1 MARTTS
7 RTPRGLR
14 TKVAPKRA
22 TIGGYTIL
30 RKERLERLEG
40 SYLEL
45 EHERTGARHLHV
57 ECPDD
62 NNSFAVF
69 FPTVPKDSTGVA
81 HILEHVVL
89 AGSQRFPVRDP
100 FFSMTRR
107 SLATFMNAFTSADW
121 TMYPF
126 SSRNAKDFKNLLE
139 VYLDAT
145 FFPRLDEDSF
155 KQEGIR
161 FEFEDPADPKS
172 GLRYKGVV
180 FNEMKGALATP
191 QAAVQRVMGRSLFPG
206 LTYEHISGGDPEH
219 IPDLTWEQ
227 LRKFHAVHYHP
238 SNAYFY
244 TYGDQNLEQTLNKI
258 EQNALSHFERI
269 EVDTKIPDVK
279 RFKKP
284 VRANEPYPAT
294 PGEDNTRKAQALVA
308 WVTVHTGDSF
318 HLLAMKVLAEVLLG
332 NAGSPLRKALIDSK
346 LGTAMADGSGLQD
359 DYREM
364 VFGAGLKDIAA
375 EDAEKVER
383 VVLDTLEQL
392 ANNGVDSA
400 QVDAAIHHL
409 EFEKRERSNAGFP
422 YALKVL
428 FTCLAPYYYGGD
440 PYDAL
445 NFDADLARLERD
457 RKEGRFFETLI
468 QTELLDNAHRGLLT
482 VTPDEE
488 LEERKRR
495 KELERL
501 ASIEATLTEEDKARI
516 VEEAIRL
523 KQDQEGKQDLSTL
536 PTLELSDI
544 PMKFEEV
551 PSREAPVGK
560 ATSEF
565 FPLPTNGVTY
575 IDIRSD
581 FAALSAEEKDLLP
594 LFGRVLTQAGAAGQD
609 YVEIAK
615 RIASYT
621 GGIGAAAQ
629 VQPLAGS
636 EDYLQSFVISGKAL
650 DRNVKPFVELLTD
663 LTAHLEVTPAR
674 LKEIIAEAA
683 TRLESSIAGLGF
695 QFAILL
701 AQSKLSSEGAI
712 NDRLQGIGMLHTMRR
727 LAKLEEHELAA
738 VANQLDKIRTKL
750 FRKSAISVVV
760 TCEESMIE
768 TLNGLLEK
776 LDLALSDE
784 EPKGVPDKPQPQKPV
799 REARTAPLPVAFN
812 VRTFKTVRYKDP
824 DAPVLLVLANYLRDT
839 FLHREIREKG
849 GAYGAYAQASTG
861 GGTFYLGSYRDPNI
875 VRTYDTFDEAVR
887 WVTDG
892 EIEAEALKEA
902 ILGACGDVD
911 PLESPDIKGRREAIN
926 RLTGFTREE
935 REKFKKRLLSVTTD
949 DLRRVAK
956 SYLTVNRPIQATV
969 AGPDLVE
976 VARKERPELF
986 EVVAPV

>member
-1 MARTTS
+1 MATTTS
-7 RTPRGLR
+7 
-14 TKVAPKRA
+14 RA
-22 TIGGYTIL
+22 TIGGYKVL
-30 RKERLERLEG
+30 RRERLERLEG
-40 SYLEL
+40 TYLEL
-45 EHERTGARHLHV
+45 EHERTGARHIHI

-69 FPTVPKDSTGVA
+69 FPTMPKDDTGVA

-126 SSRNAKDFKNLLE
+126 SSRNAKDFMNLLE

-180 FNEMKGALATP
+180 FNEMKGALASP
-191 QAAVQRVMGRSLFPG
+191 QSAVQRALGRALFPG
-206 LTYEHISGGDPEH
+206 LTYEHLSGGDPEH
-219 IPDLTWEQ
+219 IPELTWEQ
-227 LRKFHAVHYHP
+227 LRNFHAIHYHP

-244 TYGDQNLEQTLNKI
+244 TYGDKPLEETLAAI
-258 EQNALSHFERI
+258 EQYALSSFERI
-269 EVDTKIPDVK
+269 DVDTSIPDVK
-279 RFKKP
+279 RFTTP
-284 VRANEPYPAT
+284 VSAVEPYPAT
-294 PGEDNTRKAQALVA
+294 PAEDNTRKAQALVA
-308 WVTVHTGDSF
+308 WVTVPTGDSF
-318 HLLAMKVLAEVLLG
+318 SLLAMKVLSEVLLG

-359 DYREM
+359 DYRET
-364 VFGAGLKDIAA
+364 VFGAGLKDIAP

-383 VVLDTLEQL
+383 VVLDTLERL
-392 ANNGVDSA
+392 VNDGVDDA
-400 QVDAAIHHL
+400 QVDAAIHRL

-428 FTCLAPYYYGGD
+428 FTALAPYYYGGD
-440 PYDAL
+440 PYSAL
-445 NFDADLARLERD
+445 NFDADLARLEHD
-457 RKEGRFFETLI
+457 RAESRFFENLI
-468 QTELLDNAHRGLLT
+468 QGELFDNQHRALLT
-482 VTPDEE
+482 VVPDTE

-501 ASIEATLTEEDKARI
+501 AAVEATLTEEDKLRI
-516 VEEAIRL
+516 VAEALRL
-523 KQDQEGKQDLSTL
+523 KLDQDAKQNLSTL

-544 PMKFEEV
+544 PMKFEDV
-551 PSREAPVGK
+551 PSREAMVGAAK
-560 ATSEF
+560 TEF

-581 FAALSAEEKDLLP
+581 FSALSAEEKDLLP
-594 LFGRVLTQAGAAGQD
+594 LFGRVLTHAGAAGQD
-609 YVEIAK
+609 YVEIAQ
-615 RIASYT
+615 RIAAYT

-629 VQPLAGS
+629 VQPLAAR

-650 DRNVKPFVELLTD
+650 DRNAKPFIDLLTD
-663 LTAHLEVTPAR
+663 LTSRLEVEPGR
-674 LKEIIAEAA
+674 LREIIAETA
-683 TRLESSIAGLGF
+683 TRLESSIASLGF

-701 AQSKLSSEGAI
+701 AQSKLSSEGAL
-712 NDRLQGIGMLHTMRR
+712 NDRLQGIGMLHVMRD
-727 LAKLEEHELAA
+727 LAKLEDRDLDGV
-738 VANQLDKIRTKL
+738 VAKLDAIRTKL
-750 FRKSAISVVV
+750 FRKESVAVVV
-760 TCEESMIE
+760 TCEDSMVE
-768 TLNGLLEK
+768 TLTDLLTGFDEALPGGA
-776 LDLALSDE
+776 LDGH
-784 EPKGVPDKPQPQKPV
+784 PHKPRPLDPIP
-799 REARTAPLPVAFN
+799 EARTAPLPVAFN
-812 VRTFKTVRYKDP
+812 VRTFKTVRYQNP

-839 FLHREIREKG
+839 FLHRELREKG
-849 GAYGAYAQASTG
+849 GAYGAYSQANTG

-875 VRTYDTFDEAVR
+875 IRTYDTFDRAVR
-887 WVTDG
+887 WVAEG
-892 EIEAEALKEA
+892 EVEADALKEA

-926 RLTGFTREE
+926 KLTGFTRAE
-935 REKFKKRLLSVTTD
+935 REKFKQRLLNVTAA
-949 DLRRVAK
+949 DLRRVTTK
-956 SYLTVNRPIQATV
+956 YLAEGRPVQATV
-969 AGPDLVE
+969 AGTDLIE
-976 VARKERPELF
+976 AARKERPGLF

>member
-1 MARTTS
+1 MAKTTS
-7 RTPRGLR
+7 RGIG
-14 TKVAPKRA
+14 

-30 RKERLERLEG
+30 RKERLDRLDG

-69 FPTVPKDSTGVA
+69 FPTVPMDSTGVA

-89 AGSQRFPVRDP
+89 AGSQKFPVRDP

-126 SSRNAKDFKNLLE
+126 SSRNKKDFKNLLD

-161 FEFEDPADPKS
+161 FEFDDPADPKS

-180 FNEMKGALATP
+180 YNEMKGALASP
-191 QAAVQRVMGRSLFPG
+191 QAAVQKIVGEALFPG
-206 LTYEHISGGDPEH
+206 LTYSYISGGDPEH

-227 LRKFHAVHYHP
+227 LRKFHAIHYHP

-244 TYGDQNLEQTLNKI
+244 TYGDQNLEETLATI
-258 EQNALSHFERI
+258 EENALKHFSRI
-269 EVDTKIPDVK
+269 EVDTSIPNVK

-284 VRANEPYPAT
+284 VKATEPYPAT
-294 PGEDNTRKAQALVA
+294 KGEDNTRKAQALVA
-308 WVTVHTGDSF
+308 WVTVPTGDSF
-318 HLLAMKVLAEVLLG
+318 QLLAMRVLAEVLLG
-332 NAGSPLRKALIDSK
+332 NAASPLRKALIDSK

-359 DYREM
+359 DFRET
-364 VFGAGLKDIAA
+364 VFGAGLKDIAQ

-383 VVLDTLEQL
+383 VVLETLETL
-392 ANNGVDSA
+392 AKEGVDQT

-422 YALKVL
+422 YSLKVL
-428 FTCLAPYYYGGD
+428 FAALAPYYYGGD

-457 RKEGRFFETLI
+457 RKEGRFFENLI
-468 QTELLDNAHRGLLT
+468 KAELLDNTHRGLFT
-482 VTPDEE
+482 VVPDTE
-488 LEERKRR
+488 LEDEKRR

-501 ASIEATLTEEDKARI
+501 AKVDASLTEADRTRI
-516 VEEAIRL
+516 VVEALRL
-523 KQDQEGKQDLSTL
+523 KQEQDAKQDLSTL
-536 PTLELSDI
+536 PTLELTDI
-544 PMKFEEV
+544 PMRFEDV
-551 PSREAPVGK
+551 PSRDAKLGAAQV
-560 ATSEF
+560 EF

-581 FAALSAEEKDLLP
+581 FSALTPEEKDLLP

-621 GGIGAAAQ
+621 GGIGAGAQ
-629 VQPLAGS
+629 VQPLAS
-636 EDYLQSFVISGKAL
+636 KEDYLQSFMVSGKAL
-650 DRNVKPFVELLTD
+650 DRNAKHFIDLLTD
-663 LTAHLEVTPAR
+663 LTARLEIETGR
-674 LKEIIAEAA
+674 LQDTIAETA

-701 AQSKLSSEGAI
+701 AQSKLSSEGAL
-712 NDRLQGIGMLHTMRR
+712 NDRLQGIGMLHVMRD
-727 LAKLEEHELAA
+727 LAKLDENGLRTL
-738 VANQLDKIRTKL
+738 VAKLDTIRTKL
-750 FRKSAISVVV
+750 FRSDSITIVV
-760 TCEESMIE
+760 TCEDSMIE
-768 TLNGLLEK
+768 TLRDYLRGFVEQLSNHNGEG
-776 LDLALSDE
+776 ARNGA
-784 EPKGVPDKPQPQKPV
+784 PAKPAPADPV

-812 VRTFKTVRYKDP
+812 IRTFKTVRYQHP
-824 DAPVLLVLANYLRDT
+824 DAPVLLVLANYIRDT
-839 FLHREIREKG
+839 FLHKELREKG
-849 GAYGAYAQASTG
+849 GAYGAYAQANTG
-861 GGTFYLGSYRDPNI
+861 GGNFYLGSYRDPNI
-875 VRTYDTFDEAVR
+875 IRTYDTYDRAVR
-887 WVTDG
+887 WVIDSDIDAG
-892 EIEAEALKEA
+892 ALKEA

-926 RLTGFTREE
+926 RMTGFTRAE
-935 REKFKKRLLSVTTD
+935 REKFKQRLLKTTAA

-956 SYLTVNRPIQATV
+956 AYLDQPGPIQATV
-969 AGPDLVE
+969 AGADLVE
-976 VARKERPELF
+976 AARKERPGLF

>member
-1 MARTTS
+1 MAKTS
-7 RTPRGLR
+7 ARGIG
-14 TKVAPKRA
+14 

-30 RKERLERLEG
+30 RKERLDRLG

-89 AGSQRFPVRDP
+89 AGSHKFPVRDP

-126 SSRNAKDFKNLLE
+126 STRNKKDFNNLLE

-161 FEFEDPADPKS
+161 FEFEDPADPNS

-180 FNEMKGALATP
+180 YNEMKGALASP
-191 QAAVQRVMGRSLFPG
+191 QAAVQKIVGEALFPG
-206 LTYEHISGGDPEH
+206 LTYAHISGGDPEH

-244 TYGDQNLEQTLNKI
+244 TYCDQNLEETLAAI
-258 EQNALSHFERI
+258 EENALKHFNRI
-269 EVDTKIPDVK
+269 EVDTSIPDVK
-279 RFKKP
+279 RYKKP
-284 VRANEPYPAT
+284 VKATEPYPAT
-294 PGEDNTRKAQALVA
+294 KGEDNTRKAQALVA

-318 HLLAMKVLAEVLLG
+318 QLLAMKVLAEVLLG
-332 NAGSPLRKALIDSK
+332 NAASPLRKALIDSK

-359 DYREM
+359 DYRET
-364 VFGAGLKDIAA
+364 VFGAGLKDIAL

-383 VVLDTLEQL
+383 VVLDTLERV
-392 ANNGVDSA
+392 AKDGVDQT

-422 YALKVL
+422 YSLKVL
-428 FTCLAPYYYGGD
+428 FTALAPYYYGGD

-445 NFDADLARLERD
+445 NFDSDLARLELD
-457 RKEGRFFETLI
+457 RKRGRFFENLI
-468 QTELLDNAHRGLLT
+468 QAELLDNTHRGLLT
-482 VTPDEE
+482 VVPDTE
-488 LEERKRR
+488 LEEQKRKR
-495 KELERL
+495 ELERL
-501 ASIEATLTEEDKARI
+501 AKIEASLTEADKARI
-516 VEEAIRL
+516 VAEALRL
-523 KQDQEGKQDLSTL
+523 KQEQDAKQDLSTL
-536 PTLELSDI
+536 PTLELTDI
-544 PMKFEEV
+544 PMKFEDV
-551 PSREAPVGK
+551 PSRD
-560 ATSEF
+560 ATLGAARVEF
-565 FPLPTNGVTY
+565 FPQPTNGVTY

-581 FAALSAEEKDLLP
+581 FSALTPDEKDLLP

-621 GGIGAAAQ
+621 GGVGAAAQ
-629 VQPLAGS
+629 VQPLAAR
-636 EDYLQSFVISGKAL
+636 EDYLQSFMVSGKAL
-650 DRNVKPFVELLTD
+650 DRNAKPFIDLLTD
-663 LTAHLEVTPAR
+663 LTAHLEIETGR
-674 LKEIIAEAA
+674 LKEIIAETA
-683 TRLESSIAGLGF
+683 TRLESSLANLGF

-701 AQSKLSSEGAI
+701 AQSKLNSEGAM
-712 NDRLQGIGMLHTMRR
+712 NDRLQGIGMLHVMRN
-727 LAKLEEHELAA
+727 LAKLDDTGLRDL
-738 VANQLDKIRTKL
+738 VTKLDAIRNKL
-750 FRKSAISVVV
+750 FRSDSIEVVV
-760 TCEESMIE
+760 TCEDSMVE
-768 TLNGLLEK
+768 TLK
-776 LDLALSDE
+776 AHLADFVTALPRPQDGAAG
-784 EPKGVPDKPQPQKPV
+784 KGVAIKPPPLDPV

-812 VRTFKTVRYKDP
+812 VRTFKTVRYQHP
-824 DAPVLLVLANYLRDT
+824 DAPVLLVLANYVRDT
-839 FLHREIREKG
+839 FLHKELREKG
-849 GAYGAYAQASTG
+849 GAYGAYAQANTG
-861 GGTFYLGSYRDPNI
+861 GGNFYLGSYRDPNVI
-875 VRTYDTFDEAVR
+875 RTYDTYDRAVR
-887 WVTDG
+887 WVIDSD
-892 EIEAEALKEA
+892 IDAEALKEA

-926 RLTGFTREE
+926 RLTGFTRPE
-935 REKFKKRLLSVTTD
+935 REKFKQRLLNTTAA
-949 DLRRVAK
+949 DLQRVAK
-956 SYLTVNRPIQATV
+956 SYLEQPRPIQATV
-969 AGPDLVE
+969 AGADLIE
-976 VARKERPELF
+976 AARKERPDLF